1 MPSLPSKPPITEG
14 LNLGDLLKYEA
25 PNLYSRDQVTV
36 AAGQVLALGA
46 VVGVVT
52 ASSKVK
58 VVDPTATDGS
68 EVAAGVLIQA
78 VDANL
83 ADRDDGLIVAR
94 HAIVADHALVWPTG
108 ITVAEKKSASAQLK
122 ALGILVRK
130 GI

>member
-1 MPSLPSKPPITEG
+1 MPTKPVFTEG

-46 VVGVVT
+46 VVGVIT
-52 ASSKVK
+52 ASAKVK
-58 VVDPTATDGS
+58 VVDPSATDGS
-68 EVAAGVLIQA
+68 EVAAGILIQA

-108 ITVAEKKSASAQLK
+108 ITVAEKKSAVAQLK

>member
-1 MPSLPSKPPITEG
+1 MPTKPVLTEG

-36 AAGQVLALGA
+36 AAGQVLELGA
-46 VVGVVT
+46 VVGVIT
-52 ASSKVK
+52 ASAKIK
-58 VVDPTATDGS
+58 VVDPSASDGS

-94 HAIVADHALVWPTG
+94 HAIVANHALVWPTG
-108 ITVAEKKSASAQLK
+108 ITVAEKQSAIAQLK
-122 ALGILVRK
+122 ALGVLVRV

>member
-1 MPSLPSKPPITEG
+1 MPTKPVFTEG

-46 VVGVVT
+46 VVGVIT
-52 ASSKVK
+52 ASAKVK
-58 VVDPTATDGS
+58 VVDPSASDGS

-83 ADRDDGLIVAR
+83 ADRDDGLFVAR

-108 ITVAEKKSASAQLK
+108 ITVAEKKSAIAQLK

>member
-1 MPSLPSKPPITEG
+1 MPTKPVFTEG

-46 VVGVVT
+46 VVGVIT
-52 ASSKVK
+52 ASAKVK
-58 VVDPTATDGS
+58 VVDPSATDGS

>member
-1 MPSLPSKPPITEG
+1 MPTKPVLTEG

-52 ASSKVK
+52 ATSKVK
-58 VVDPTATDGS
+58 GVDPSATDGS
-68 EVAAGVLIQA
+68 QAAAGILIQA

-108 ITVAEKKSASAQLK
+108 ITVAEKKSAIAQLK

-130 GI
+130 GV

>member
-1 MPSLPSKPPITEG
+1 MPTKPVFTEG

-36 AAGQVLALGA
+36 AAGQALALGA
-46 VVGVVT
+46 VVGVIA

-58 VVDPTATDGS
+58 VVDPSATDGS

-108 ITVAEKKSASAQLK
+108 ITVAEKKSAIAQLK
-122 ALGILVRK
+122 ALGVLVRV

>member
-1 MPSLPSKPPITEG
+1 MPTKPVFTEG

-36 AAGQVLALGA
+36 AAGQILALGA
-46 VVGVVT
+46 VVGVIT
-52 ASSKVK
+52 ASAKVK
-58 VVDPTATDGS
+58 VVDPSASDGS

-83 ADRDDGLIVAR
+83 ADRDDGLIAAR

>member
-1 MPSLPSKPPITEG
+1 MPTKPVFNEG

-46 VVGVVT
+46 VVGVIT

-58 VVDPTATDGS
+58 VVDPSASDGS

-78 VDANL
+78 MDANL

-108 ITVAEKKSASAQLK
+108 ITVAEKKSAIAQLK

-130 GI
+130 GV

>member
-1 MPSLPSKPPITEG
+1 MPTKPVLTEG

-58 VVDPTATDGS
+58 AVDPSATDGS
-68 EVAAGVLIQA
+68 QTSAGVLIQA

>member
-1 MPSLPSKPPITEG
+1 MPTKPVFTEG
-14 LNLGDLLKYEA
+14 INLGDLLKYEA

-46 VVGVVT
+46 VVGVIT
-52 ASSKVK
+52 ANSKVK
-58 VVDPTATDGS
+58 AVDPSATDGS
-68 EVAAGVLIQA
+68 QTAAGVLIQA

-94 HAIVADHALVWPTG
+94 HVIVADHALVWPTG